1 MRAYKFL
8 RDDMRSGYGQ
18 EGPWQV
24 GERRVVNGDLEL
36 CVNGYHWSK
45 DWFDALVYARGN
57 VAAIVEV
64 PSRGN
69 KMDGTKGCSRWQTLV
84 AAVNVDRELRLFAVD
99 CAERALHRECD
110 AGREPDPRFWAAL
123 GVARRYA
130 DGTATVAE
138 MDVARAGAWAAARG
152 IASDVAVRAWGAA
165 WSTARVATRD
175 ARWAAAEAAAGDAAS
190 AAEVEWQRQ
199 RLNELLDAV
208 FTGARGGQR

>member
-8 RDDMRSGYGQ
+8 RDDMRSGYGE

-24 GERRVVNGDLEL
+24 GERREVKGDLAL
-36 CVNGYHWSK
+36 CANGYHWSK

-69 KMDGTKGCSRWQTLV
+69 RTDTTKGCSRWQRLV
-84 AAVNVDRELRLFAVD
+84 AAVNVERELRLFAVE
-99 CAERALHRECD
+99 CAERALHRERD
-110 AGREPDPRFWAAL
+110 AGREPDPRSWAAL
-123 GVARRYA
+123 DVARRY
-130 DGTATVAE
+130 GNGKATVAD
-138 MDVARAGAWAAARG
+138 MAAAWAAAR
-152 IASDVAVRAWGAA
+152 DAA
-165 WSTARVATRD
+165 
-175 ARWAAAEAAAGDAAS
+175 WAAARAAARDAAWAAAKAAAGDSAK

-208 FTGARGGQR
+208 FTGARGGQS